1 MILSFVGRSPG
12 TTTVRASDSST
23 CPSGCSGRRRIIRDT
38 SCPSRRRPR
47 SSRRWTASSWCSA
60 RRRKSPRKLVTSV
73 CRKLFFKL
81 VLTWNF
87 VRKKFIA
94 WQRDLNPEP
103 SDLCLVFLLGHCLP
117 YRYLHL
123 LDRSLFPLHNSLGP
137 PHCYQETNVVT
148 CKLTHSLHFQ

>member
-38 SCPSRRRPR
+38 LCPSHRRPR

-73 CRKLFFKL
+73 CWKLFLIL
-81 VLTWNF
+81 VFNWNS
-87 VRKKFIA
+87 VRKKVIA
-94 WQRDLNPEP
+94 WQWDLNAQP
-103 SDLCLVFLLGHCLP
+103 SDFCLLAKAF
-117 YRYLHL
+117 Y
-123 LDRSLFPLHNSLGP
+123 SF
-137 PHCYQETNVVT
+137 QELVSTCIPIGSKYSGDLAEVTKTTSVVT
-148 CKLTHSLHFQ
+148 GNVPQSLLVQFS